1 MPATSLNHTHTYT
14 LRHLALR
21 DEIVFRSV
29 IRVLQGKTRHTWLH
43 SDAQDAELVLLGDQL
58 PGGEA
63 PAASAGM
70 EKISGRAVIHV
81 STHAGNDFQG
91 LAWPLRIADVITQ
104 LDKAGDFIASRMA
117 MAGSRPAAAV
127 AAPQQQATQNHS
139 PEPKHQPAAVQT
151 QHAHV
156 PADQR
161 VSLSRWP
168 EATFLQRDMRYIK
181 LATVLTGKPVSIIE
195 LADRTH
201 YPIQLCQNFV
211 DALNAGALVRVMS
224 DLREVPLGPMAGQ
237 NQAAMNGG
245 YAPAHKPRPAEH
257 HGLIARIRSRLEM
270 IVRPS
275 TAR

>member
-1 MPATSLNHTHTYT
+1 MPASGHNHTHTYT
-14 LRHLALR
+14 LRHLAMR

-43 SDAQDAELVLLGDQL
+43 SDNQDAELILLGDHL
-58 PGGEA
+58 PADAA
-63 PAASAGM
+63 PAACAGV
-70 EKISGRAVIHV
+70 EKISGQAVIHV
-81 STHAGNDFQG
+81 STHAGTDFQG
-91 LAWPLRIADVITQ
+91 LAWPLRIADVIAQ

-117 MAGSRPAAAV
+117 MAASRPAAV
-127 AAPQQQATQNHS
+127 ATPQQQPGQHHS
-139 PEPKHQPAAVQT
+139 HAPSHLPAPAQIQP
-151 QHAHV
+151 AHV

-181 LATVLTGKPVSIIE
+181 LATVLTGKPVSILE
-195 LADRTH
+195 LADRTR

-245 YAPAHKPRPAEH
+245 YAPTHKPRPAEH

>member
-14 LRHLALR
+14 LRQLPLR
-21 DEIVFRSV
+21 DEVVFKSV

-43 SDAQDAELVLLGDQL
+43 SDDQDAAELVLLGDQL
-58 PGGEA
+58 PAGA
-63 PAASAGM
+63 VSAGM

-81 STHAGNDFQG
+81 SAHGGSDFHG
-91 LAWPLRIADVITQ
+91 LAWPLRVADVIAQ
-104 LDKAGDFIASRMA
+104 LDKAGDLIDGRVAVSPASPI
-117 MAGSRPAAAV
+117 SRPAPLAAM
-127 AAPQQQATQNHS
+127 QQAVHERQL
-139 PEPKHQPAAVQT
+139 QPAPVQA
-151 QHAHV
+151 QPAHV

-168 EATFLQRDMRYIK
+168 EANLLQRDMRYIK
-181 LATVLTGKPVSIIE
+181 LATVLTGKPVSIME

-201 YPIQLCQNFV
+201 YPLQLCQSFV

-224 DLREVPLGPMAGQ
+224 GDLREMPLGQMAGH

-245 YAPAHKPRPAEH
+245 YASAHKSHSEH

-270 IVRPS
+270 IVRP
-275 TAR
+275 TATR